1 MFINTN
7 LEAFHSLLM
16 KLRPTSRP
24 LDENNTSRP
33 CGAINII
40 PNRTP
45 SVPYSSKSVKGSGEF
60 PNDLLNF
67 LPFSSL
73 KMLVK

>member
-7 LEAFHSLLM
+7 LEAFHSLLI
-16 KLRPTSRP
+16 KFLPTSSP
-24 LDENNTSRP
+24 LDENKTSKP

-40 PNRTP
+40 PNRTA
-45 SVPYSSKSVKGSGEF
+45 SVPYSSKRVKGSGEF
-60 PNDLLNF
+60 PKDLLNF